1 MGRAKETFGK
11 KETTKKKIQKKQ
23 EKELR
28 KEQRKENSSKGKTV
42 EELFVYVD
50 ENGNLT
56 SVPPELR
63 KTKAPRE
70 FTVKGPVT
78 DDPVIHSGVVSFF
91 NAAKGYGFIKDDQT
105 QESIFLHIL
114 QVKGTVEMEDRVE
127 FQIENTAKGPSAVRV
142 KKIQ

>member
-28 KEQRKENSSKGKTV
+28 KEQRKENSSKGKSV

-63 KTKAPRE
+63 KVKTPRE
-70 FTVKGPVT
+70 FVAKGPVT
-78 DDPVIHSGVVSFF
+78 DSDQDTHFGVVSFF
-91 NAAKGYGFIKDDQT
+91 NEAKGYGFIKDEQT
-105 QESIFLHIL
+105 QESIFVHIL
-114 QVKGTVEMEDRVE
+114 QIKGTVQQEDRVE
-127 FQIENTAKGPSAVRV
+127 FSIENTAKGPSAVRV
-142 KKIQ
+142 KKV